1 MKLHSMLV
9 SFGRGLLLFCS
20 YSIGLI
26 ALLCVTFLLLR
37 IPPLEALTSLWT
49 GAFGDSES
57 GHIYSISETLVKTTP
72 LLLTGLGVVVAWKA
86 GMFSIGGEGQLLMG
100 ALAGMAMGKIGA
112 VLPPP
117 LLTLLIIFAGAG
129 AGAVWGGI
137 AGWLRVKRGVQEVIS
152 TIMLNYMAL
161 YLVGWMVEGP
171 LQEKAKRVSQ
181 SDPLPDSVLLARIL
195 PPSLTNGAIARLH
208 SGALVA
214 LLAVVVVSLLLY
226 RTRSGFGMRLI
237 GQNPEA
243 AQTAR
248 YDVDSLRMRAM
259 AISGSLCGLAGVV
272 ELLGVTGRLYANFSP
287 GWGFTAIPVA
297 LLGGLTPIGTAASA
311 LFFGALTEGS
321 ENLARFSGVSSVLI
335 YVIQAA
341 AVLAVVGAKAW
352 QSLKKGEG

>member
-1 MKLHSMLV
+1 
-9 SFGRGLLLFCS
+9 
-20 YSIGLI
+20 
-26 ALLCVTFLLLR
+26 
-37 IPPLEALTSLWT
+37 
-49 GAFGDSES
+49 
-57 GHIYSISETLVKTTP
+57 
-72 LLLTGLGVVVAWKA
+72 
-86 GMFSIGGEGQLLMG
+86 
-100 ALAGMAMGKIGA
+100 
-112 VLPPP
+112 
-117 LLTLLIIFAGAG
+117 
-129 AGAVWGGI
+129 
-137 AGWLRVKRGVQEVIS
+137 
-152 TIMLNYMAL
+152 
-161 YLVGWMVEGP
+161 MVEGP

-208 SGALVA
+208 SGALIA

-248 YDVDSLRMRAM
+248 YHVDSLRMRAM